1 MKLLALISGGIDSP
15 VAAYQMS
22 KVGAEIVLL
31 HMDNGQYYDPKEI
44 DKVKS
49 LRDQLEKVTGKKF
62 PLFFANH
69 ERSQDSI
76 KHSCEQNY
84 QCVMCK
90 RVMQRVA
97 KEFAI
102 QQNCD
107 AIVMGDSL
115 GQVASQTLKNIRA
128 ENTGLHFPV
137 VRPLIGM
144 DKLEI
149 IDIAERIGT
158 YPISIIKTK
167 GCSAVPF
174 KPITEA
180 KPDKISSFDER
191 MDIDAV
197 VKASVDSI
205 HS

>member
-22 KVGAEIVLL
+22 KVGADVILL
-31 HMDNGQYYDPKEI
+31 HMDNGQYYDPKEKE
-44 DKVKS
+44 KVIS

-62 PLFFANH
+62 PLYFADH
-69 ERSQDSI
+69 ENSQNSI
-76 KHSCEQNY
+76 RDNCEHNY

-90 RVMQRVA
+90 RVMQKVA
-97 KEFAI
+97 KQFAI

-128 ENTGLHFPV
+128 ENTDLDFPII
-137 VRPLIGM
+137 RPLIGL

-149 IDIAERIGT
+149 IDIAEKIGT
-158 YPISIIKTK
+158 YQISIIKTK

-180 KPDKISSFDER
+180 KQDKISSFDEK